1 MDLALES
8 NDHIIKSGDGV
19 ILKRDAYLK
28 YVKAIPGRRE
38 RMANLNFFLD
48 AMIGREYGRTYEVQA
63 SKLVNIDP
71 FKYEDEDV
79 TYEGDQETRDNRSIN
94 DDSRSQKMSRDE
106 IMKLKSEGVGGDEI
120 VERIAD
126 SSATFKEKTVYSKAK
141 YLKKKKKKHLT
152 FFTTYKP
159 TARLLCELYF
169 TKAPSKILELRPDTL
184 AQILTWSDA
193 KYGSKMLV
201 AETCQGLILGALL
214 ERLGGHGILV
224 HAFNGNCPVRII
236 LNQFN
241 LSEDEKTN
249 ILCGFA
255 FESLEGIKS
264 TLAKGYSDSE
274 KTRETGSKVVSS
286 EERDGASQKT
296 HEPDDK
302 VMSGE
307 EKERADRESCMEK
320 EKDSAN
326 SVHVPTETAEP
337 KEQKV
342 HDESTDK
349 TVTSIAESNVPC
361 NKYYTKEKREAEEK
375 MAITHLA
382 KKDLDALII
391 ATKFNPLGILKEM
404 IDFIRPS
411 GPIVIY
417 CQYREPL
424 LLCYN
429 YLKSASLAVNV
440 QLTETWFREMQVLK
454 DRTHPKNTMSGRS
467 GYLLRGIKVV
477 QPEDESTDNI
487 EPESK
492 VPKLE

>member
-1 MDLALES
+1 MVIWCSRICIVAYCVLAS
-8 NDHIIKSGDGV
+8 SFSYII
-19 ILKRDAYLK
+19 IFC
-28 YVKAIPGRRE
+28 I
-38 RMANLNFFLD
+38 F
-48 AMIGREYGRTYEVQA
+48 
-63 SKLVNIDP
+63 
-71 FKYEDEDV
+71 
-79 TYEGDQETRDNRSIN
+79 
-94 DDSRSQKMSRDE
+94 SR
-106 IMKLKSEGVGGDEI
+106 
-120 VERIAD
+120 
-126 SSATFKEKTVYSKAK
+126 
-141 YLKKKKKKHLT
+141 HLT

-169 TKAPSKILELRPDTL
+169 TKAPSKILEVRPDTL

-193 KYGSKMLV
+193 KYGSKILV

-214 ERLGGHGILV
+214 ERLGGHGRLV

-241 LSEDEKTN
+241 FSEDEKSN
-249 ILCGFA
+249 LVCGFA

-264 TLAKGYSDSE
+264 RLAKGGSDSE
-274 KTRETGSKVVSS
+274 KTQETDIELVSS
-286 EERDGASQKT
+286 KEKDSDSQKT
-296 HEPDDK
+296 HEPDGK
-302 VMSGE
+302 VVSGE
-307 EKERADRESCMEK
+307 EKEGCMEK
-320 EKDSAN
+320 DKDSDSALTA
-326 SVHVPTETAEP
+326 STDTAEHE
-337 KEQKV
+337 EQKV
-342 HDESTDK
+342 PDEGTDK
-349 TVTSIAESNVPC
+349 TVTSIGDSNIPC

-375 MAITHLA
+375 IAITHLA
-382 KKDLDALII
+382 KRDLDALII

-424 LLCYN
+424 MFCYT

-440 QLTETWFREMQVLK
+440 QLTETWFREIQVLK

-467 GYLLRGIKVV
+467 GYLLRGIKVIA
-477 QPEDESTDNI
+477 PEDEITESI